1 MTDIWIRS
9 AINPAIHLRMDAS
22 GTQNG
27 GIGGKV
33 NCQYYAADTQPHYVK
48 TNEEVFELVSL
59 SDGVFAIHSAGV
71 PNVFLRMDGSAVT
84 QFNGNGSGTVNC
96 QLGMSGPTFQDTGV
110 FQLVSIP
117 NSPACALCLANHQNV
132 FLRLDGS
139 AMTGFSGSGGGVVNC
154 QFYATGKQPLWTNG
168 NNIYNEALYI
178 SGLN

>member
-1 MTDIWIRS
+1 MTHIWIRS

-117 NSPACALCLANHQNV
+117 NS
-132 FLRLDGS
+132 RLDGS
-139 AMTGFSGSGGGVVNC
+139 AMTGFSGNGGGVVNC